1 MTRHL
6 GLQVGL
12 RLCMLALILPW
23 VAVGCAATPESGAW
37 DEGFDDEVGWHLSA
51 DAVADVTVIEGAL
64 VVHVFEPGQVA
75 WATSERRW
83 GDVHLAVE
91 ATHVSG
97 PHDNEYGVLIRMSQG
112 SSGSDTFYAFSVSG
126 DGYARIARYGGGAW
140 TVLGSDWTPSPAIH
154 QGEATNLLEVVAK
167 GPTLEFL
174 VNGQPVLQT
183 EDTALKTGNIGV
195 YAGAFAEGGVVVA
208 FDNLQVNPLP

>member
-6 GLQVGL
+6 GLWYRL
-12 RLCMLALILPW
+12 RLCMLVLILPW
-23 VAVGCAATPESGAW
+23 VAVRCAATPESGVW
-37 DEGFDDEVGWHLSA
+37 DEAFDDETGWHLSA
-51 DAVADVTVIEGAL
+51 DAVADVTVTEGAL

-75 WATSERRW
+75 WATSERSW
-83 GDVHLAVE
+83 GDLHMSVE

-112 SSGSDTFYAFSVSG
+112 SSESDTFYAFSISG

-154 QGEATNLLEVVAK
+154 QGEATNLLEVMAK
-167 GPTLEFL
+167 GPALEFL